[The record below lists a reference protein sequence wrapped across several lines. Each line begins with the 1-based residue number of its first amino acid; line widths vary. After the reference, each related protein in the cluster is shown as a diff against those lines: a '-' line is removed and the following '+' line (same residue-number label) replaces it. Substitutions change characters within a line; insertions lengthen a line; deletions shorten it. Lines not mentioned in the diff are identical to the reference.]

1 MKLKTIYSCQECG
14 AQSQKWLGRCPECE
28 AWNSLVEE
36 RAVPTIPGA
45 GAGGGGAGSR
55 QALAGPAGPQ
65 LYEDIDTVVSA
76 RLTTGIDEFD
86 RVLGGGVVP
95 GSLVLIGGEPGI
107 GKATL
112 LLQAAAHFANTS

>member
-1 MKLKTIYSCQECG
+1 MKQKTVYACQECG
-14 AQSQKWLGRCPECE
+14 AQTQKWLGGCRECQ

-36 RAVPTIPGA
+36 TAVATTAGA
-45 GAGGGGAGSR
+45 GAAAASASAR
-55 QALAGPAGPQ
+55 YSLAATAGPR
-65 LYEDIDTVVSA
+65 LYEEIDTVVSA

-107 GKATL
+107 GKSTL
-112 LLQAAAHFANTS
+112 LLQAAAHF